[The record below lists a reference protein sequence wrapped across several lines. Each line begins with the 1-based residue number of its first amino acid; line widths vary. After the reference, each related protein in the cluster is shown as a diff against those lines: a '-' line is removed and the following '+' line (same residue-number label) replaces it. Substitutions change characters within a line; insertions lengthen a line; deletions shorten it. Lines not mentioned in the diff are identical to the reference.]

1 MAKITL
7 GATGIT
13 VEQTGFGALP
23 IQRIGKSEAVAL
35 LRRAYEGGVRY
46 FDTARAYSDSEEKLG
61 AAFSGMWDRV
71 VIATKTMAQTGE
83 ALTRDL
89 ETSLRTLGTDCIDVY
104 QLHNPG
110 FCPRPGGADGLYDA
124 ALRAREQGKL
134 RFIGITNHSLAV
146 AREAVDSG
154 LYATLQYPF
163 SYLSTDDERALAAHC
178 RENNMGF
185 IAMKAL
191 AGGLLTDS
199 AAAAAWM
206 LQQENVLPIWGVQ
219 HAWELEEFLSYID
232 APPRLT
238 PEREALI
245 ARDRAELQGEFCR
258 GCGYCMPC
266 PQGIEISACARSA
279 LMLRR
284 APTSIMLSDEGRA
297 KMEKIKDCVHCN
309 QCRARCPY
317 GLDTPALLQRNYED
331 YLAVLQDPSMT
342 TRPVTEGR

>member
-1 MAKITL
+1 MSTITL
-7 GATGIT
+7 GATGLT

-23 IQRIGKSEAVAL
+23 IQRIGKDEAVAL
-35 LRRAYEGGVRY
+35 LRRAYDGGVRY

-61 AAFSGMWDRV
+61 AAFAGMWDRV

-83 ALTRDL
+83 ELERDL
-89 ETSLRTLGTDCIDVY
+89 ETSLRTLKTDCIDVY
-104 QLHNPG
+104 QLHNPD

-124 ALRAREQGKL
+124 LLRAKQAGKI
-134 RFIGITNHSLAV
+134 RHIGITNHSLAV

-163 SYLSTDDERALAAHC
+163 SYLCTDDELALVRRC
-178 RENNMGF
+178 REKGMGF
-185 IAMKAL
+185 VAMKAL

-199 AAAAAWM
+199 ATAAAWM
-206 LQQENVLPIWGVQ
+206 LRQEGVLPIWGVQ
-219 HAWELEEFLSYID
+219 HGWELEEFLSYID
-232 APPRLT
+232 APPALT

-266 PQGIEISACARSA
+266 PQGIEISACARSS

-284 APTSIMLSDEGRA
+284 APTSIMLSDDGRA
-297 KMEKIKDCVHCN
+297 KMEKIRDCV
-309 QCRARCPY
+309 QCGQCSARCPY
-317 GLDTPALLQRNYED
+317 GLDTPALLRRNYED
-331 YLAVLQDPSMT
+331 YLAVLADPSLT
-342 TRPVTEGR
+342 SRPLTQPR